1 MARYIGIRHRV
12 KITAAGESSPTQ
24 AFVRQDG
31 QGIARNIETEEDELE
46 FVLKEVQK
54 GDVFAMLLGGSGDYL
69 AYTLSRQAEKVG
81 ATVLRIPPFEFAK
94 RRESGVK
101 DDDAIFLSELVEE
114 SPHLFYAVT
123 NRDRDLISV
132 RESLFARQDAMKAR
146 MACEQRIRSRVIGQ
160 IFCGRDGLYPE
171 GGIEK
176 MYDAAKAND
185 AILAALV
192 KEEDRRNRDL
202 AKAVERLDVYQT
214 IFKPIE
220 GVGPRIA
227 ASIIGGVIDIRRFAN
242 DAKFK
247 AYCGVHVLPDGR
259 FARKR
264 AGAVA
269 NWNADIRQALVLVAQ
284 QFQYRPGSF
293 WGVYLRRMKANLR
306 AKHPEPVTI
315 DGRKRYTDSHI
326 NKMAEW
332 RTLTRFVEHIYREWW
347 RLETPHTRSNESR
360 QEAA

>member
-1 MARYIGIRHRV
+1 MARYVGIRHRV
-12 KITAAGESSPTQ
+12 KMTATGESSPTQ
-24 AFVRQDG
+24 VVIRQDN
-31 QGIARNIETEEDELE
+31 QVIVRIIETEEDELE

-69 AYTLSRQAEKVG
+69 AYALSRQAEKVG
-81 ATVLRIPPFEFAK
+81 AIVLRIPPFEFAN
-94 RRESGVK
+94 RRENGVK
-101 DDDAIFLSELVEE
+101 DADAVFLSELVQN

-132 RESLFARQDAMKAR
+132 REALFARQDAMKAR

-160 IFCGRDGLYPE
+160 VFCRPDGLYPE

-185 AILAALV
+185 VILAALV
-192 KEEDRRNRDL
+192 KEEARRNSDL

-293 WGVYLRRMKANLR
+293 WGVYLRQMKAKLR

-315 DGRKRYTDSHI
+315 DGKRRYTDSHI

-332 RTLTRFVEHIYREWW
+332 RTLTRFVERLHREWW
-347 RLETPHTRSNESR
+347 KLELSHARSDESE